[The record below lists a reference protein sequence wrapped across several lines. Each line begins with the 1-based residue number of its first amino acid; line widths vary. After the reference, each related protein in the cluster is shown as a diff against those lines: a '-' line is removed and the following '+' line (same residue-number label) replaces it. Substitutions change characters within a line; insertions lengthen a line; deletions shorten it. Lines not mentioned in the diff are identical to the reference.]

1 MDAIILAGGLP
12 KPEDPLYP
20 ITRGGYKSMLD
31 VAGKPM
37 VQWVLDAF
45 AGCEHIEQ
53 VVVVGLPSS
62 VNLDFPRKMV
72 RFEGEDDLLRNII
85 IGAEMVNKLGPSSR
99 YTLLASSD
107 IPTVKSEMLDWEI
120 HAVERDD
127 FDICYNVIDRHV
139 MEKRF
144 PDSRRSYYH
153 LKNME
158 ICGGDLNT
166 IRTGF
171 FEEDNPYWRKL
182 IEARK
187 NAFQQAALVG
197 VDTLLMFFLRMLTP
211 ETAAEK
217 VSKRLKLRGRAIV
230 CPYAEMGMDIDRPVQ
245 LEMLRSYLSRR
256 EQDGLD

>member
-12 KPEDPLYP
+12 KPEESLYP
-20 ITRGGYKSMLD
+20 MTQGGYKSMLD

-45 AGCEHIEQ
+45 AGCGHIER

-62 VNLDFPRKMV
+62 VNLDFPRQMV
-72 RFEGEDDLLRNII
+72 RCEGEGDMLRNII
-85 IGAEMVNKLGPSSR
+85 LGAETVNQLGPSSR

-107 IPTVKSEMLDWEI
+107 IPAMKAEMLDWEI
-120 HAVERDD
+120 HAVEQDD
-127 FDICYNVIDRHV
+127 FDICYNVIDRKV

-144 PDSRRSYYH
+144 PGSRRSYYH

-158 ICGGDLNT
+158 VCGGDLNA
-166 IRTGF
+166 IRTEF
-171 FEEDNPYWRKL
+171 LQSDNPHWRKI

-197 VDTLLMFFLRMLTP
+197 IDTLLMFFLRMFTP
-211 ETAAEK
+211 ETAAAQ
-217 VSKRLKLRGRAIV
+217 VSKRLKLRGKVIV
-230 CPYAEMGMDIDRPVQ
+230 CPYAELGMDIDKPVQ
-245 LEMLRSYLSRR
+245 LEMLRSDLSRR
-256 EQDGLD
+256 